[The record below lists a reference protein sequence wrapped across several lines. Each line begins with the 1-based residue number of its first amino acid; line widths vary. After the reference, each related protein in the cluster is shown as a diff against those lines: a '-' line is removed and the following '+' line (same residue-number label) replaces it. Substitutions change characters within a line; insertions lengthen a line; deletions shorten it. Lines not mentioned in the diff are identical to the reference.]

1 MADFSMFGPEQSGGR
16 LQELDAQ
23 NAMLRAAQT
32 EVAQSS
38 NRLHRAQADKLEGEA
53 AVDRKL
59 AEAMSGMPQGGSMAD
74 SVEQMSRLAL
84 QAGSSGKASKFAIQA
99 AQIRAQEAKEMQ
111 HGATTD
117 KLQTEQQIKML
128 TTASGLY
135 EGVQD
140 QAGFDRAN
148 AQYARLFGAA
158 SPVTGAPYSP
168 ELVGKL
174 QLFGTTQAQRL
185 KAQLGVLEAESRNA
199 NRQSAVDFR
208 SFRQGI
214 LTTDAETRKQR
225 EERLAKVGGGKGIA
239 APTTAE
245 RKLAE
250 SLIGQ
255 EFPDLAERG
264 DELAPAAYAVASRA
278 KALQRANRAL
288 DSDAAVRQA
297 FAAEKESGNFQ
308 SVDGAYKTLGFP
320 RTGTKYAQ
328 PEPLPS
334 DRSKLVAGKRYVTPR
349 GVVKWDGKVATLVS
363 GASANSL
370 GAALPDDGNDSEPD
384 QDEDD

>member
-16 LQELDAQ
+16 LQERDAQ
-23 NAMLRAAQT
+23 EAMVRASQLEGAQT
-32 EVAQSS
+32 S
-38 NRLHRAQADKLEGEA
+38 NRLHKAQAGKLEGEA
-53 AVDRKL
+53 AVSKKL
-59 AEAMSGMPQGGSMAD
+59 AEAMSGMPQGESMAD
-74 SVEQMSRLAL
+74 SIEQMSRLAL
-84 QAGSSGKASKFAIQA
+84 QAGSPAQASKFATQA
-99 AQIRAQEAKEMQ
+99 AQIRAQEALEMQ
-111 HGATTD
+111 RGAAAD
-117 KLQTEQQIKML
+117 RQQTEQQIKML
-128 TTASGLY
+128 TAASALY
-135 EGVQD
+135 DGVQD

-148 AQYARLFGAA
+148 ANYARLFGAPA
-158 SPVTGAPYSP
+158 PLTGRQYDPRLVTG
-168 ELVGKL
+168 L
-174 QLFGTTQAQRL
+174 QQFGTTQAQRL
-185 KAQLGVLEAESRNA
+185 KAQLDTLEAESRNA
-199 NRQSAVDFR
+199 NRESAIGFR
-208 SFRQGI
+208 NFRKGV
-214 LTTDAETRKQR
+214 LTGDAELKRQR

-250 SLIGQ
+250 SLIGA

-320 RTGTKYAQ
+320 RTGTKYTQ

-334 DRSKLVAGKRYVTPR
+334 DRAKLVAGKRYITPR

-363 GASANSL
+363 GASDKSI
-370 GAALPDDGNDSEPD
+370 GAALPDDEPD

>member
-16 LQELDAQ
+16 LQERDTQ
-23 NAMLRAAQT
+23 EAMVRAAQL
-32 EVAQSS
+32 EGAQTG
-38 NRLHRAQADKLEGEA
+38 NRLQKAQAGKLEGEA
-53 AVDRKL
+53 AVSKKL
-59 AEAMSGMPQGGSMAD
+59 AEAMSGMPQSESMAD
-74 SVEQMSRLAL
+74 SIEQMSRLAL
-84 QAGSSGKASKFAIQA
+84 QAGSPAQAAKYATQA
-99 AQIRAQEAKEMQ
+99 AQIRAQEATEMRQ
-111 HGATTD
+111 GALLD
-117 KLQTEQQIKML
+117 KAQTEQQIKML
-128 TTASGLY
+128 TAASALY
-135 EGVQD
+135 DGVQD

-148 AQYARLFGAA
+148 ANYARLFGAPA
-158 SPVTGAPYSP
+158 PLTGRQYNPG
-168 ELVGKL
+168 LVAGL
-174 QLFGTTQAQRL
+174 QQFGTTQAQRL
-185 KAQLGVLEAESRNA
+185 KAQLDTLEAESRNA

-208 SFRQGI
+208 SFRRGV
-214 LTTDAETRKQR
+214 LTGDAELRRQR

-250 SLIGQ
+250 SLIGA

-264 DELAPAAYAVASRA
+264 DELGPAAYAVASRA

-308 SVDGAYKTLGFP
+308 SVDGAYKTLGYP
-320 RTGTKYAQ
+320 RKGTKYAQ

-334 DRSKLVAGKRYVTPR
+334 DRAKLVAGKRYVTPR

-363 GASANSL
+363 GASDKSI
-370 GAALPDDGNDSEPD
+370 GAALPDDEPD